1 MTSRRSIARLA
12 KTHSAL
18 APAKTRLPAIVGS
31 HPYLAG
37 AAAGAVALA
46 VTAFVNYRLAAAA
59 ERRNPPT
66 GKFVEVDGVR
76 LHYVE
81 QGKGEPLV
89 LLHGNGS
96 MIQDFAS
103 SGLIETAS
111 KTYRVIAFDRPG
123 YGHSE
128 RPRSTIWTAEA
139 QAELIE
145 AALGKIGISKATVLG
160 HSWGCSVA
168 VALALRSPNLVRSL
182 VLASG
187 YYFPSARADVVTM
200 SGPAIPVLGDA
211 IRYTLSPVLARL
223 MWPLL
228 TRKIFGPAPV
238 PRKVR
243 GWLPEGDDVSS
254 LSDPRK
260 RGGERA
266 DDPRGLRSPRRTTP
280 NSRCPSSSSPARK
293 TGSSISTSSR
303 HDCIPSCPTAP
314 SIACRVPG
322 TWCTRRRRT
331 RSWLPSRRLPRRM
344 QRATPNWFSWRLD
357 RVDPR
362 CSSATRIARLRVGSA
377 RPNRRQGVG
386 NSADRRREGWF
397 CALQPA

>member
-1 MTSRRSIARLA
+1 MTRLA
-12 KTHSAL
+12 KTRSAPS
-18 APAKTRLPAIVGS
+18 PAKTGLLAIVRS

-46 VTAFVNYRLAAAA
+46 VTAFVNHRLAAAA

-66 GKFVEVDGVR
+66 GKFVKVDGVR

-111 KTYRVIAFDRPG
+111 KSYRVIAFDRPG

-128 RPRSTIWTAEA
+128 RPHSTIWTAEA

-168 VALALRSPNLVRSL
+168 VALALRSPSLVRSL

-187 YYFPSARADVVTM
+187 YYFPSVRADVVTM
-200 SGPAIPVLGDA
+200 SGPAMPVLGDA

-238 PRKVR
+238 PEKFENGFPKEMTFRPSQIRASAAESALMIPGAFAACGHYAELKMPVVI
-243 GWLPEGDDVSS
+243 LA
-254 LSDPRK
+254 
-260 RGGERA
+260 GEEDRLIDIDEQSA
-266 DDPRGLRSPRRTTP
+266 RLHSELP
-280 NSRCPSSSSPARK
+280 NS
-293 TGSSISTSSR
+293 TI
-303 HDCIPSCPTAP
+303 H
-314 SIACRVPG
+314 RVPG
-322 TWCTRRRRT
+322 AGHMVHQTA
-331 RSWLPSRRLPRRM
+331 PDAVM
-344 QRATPNWFSWRLD
+344 AAID
-357 RVDPR
+357 G
-362 CSSATRIARLRVGSA
+362 AA
-377 RPNRRQGVG
+377 
-386 NSADRRREGWF
+386 SADAAGH
-397 CALQPA
+397 AKAIPLAA

>member
-1 MTSRRSIARLA
+1 MPIRMHDMTSRRSIAL
-12 KTHSAL
+12 
-18 APAKTRLPAIVGS
+18 PAKTRSALDPTKTGLRTIVGS

-46 VTAFVNYRLAAAA
+46 VTAFVNHRLAAAA
-59 ERRNPPT
+59 ERRNPPK

-81 QGKGEPLV
+81 QGRGEPLV

-111 KTYRVIAFDRPG
+111 KRYHVIAFDRPG

-145 AALGKIGISKATVLG
+145 AALIKIGISQAIVLG

-168 VALALRSPNLVRSL
+168 VALALRSPNLVGSL

-187 YYFPSARADVVTM
+187 YYFPSVRADVVTM
-200 SGPAIPVLGDA
+200 SGPAIPGLGDA
-211 IRYTLSPVLARL
+211 IRYTLSPLLARI

-228 TRKIFGPAPV
+228 TRKIFGPASVPERFADGFPKEMTFRPSQIRASAAESALMVPGAFAAHGHYGELKMPV
-238 PRKVR
+238 VILAGEDDRLIDIDEQSARLHSELPNSTIRRVR
-243 GWLPEGDDVSS
+243 GAGHMV
-254 LSDPRK
+254 
-260 RGGERA
+260 
-266 DDPRGLRSPRRTTP
+266 
-280 NSRCPSSSSPARK
+280 
-293 TGSSISTSSR
+293 
-303 HDCIPSCPTAP
+303 HQTAP
-314 SIACRVPG
+314 DAVMAAIEQAALADATNVVP
-322 TWCTRRRRT
+322 
-331 RSWLPSRRLPRRM
+331 L
-344 QRATPNWFSWRLD
+344 A
-357 RVDPR
+357 
-362 CSSATRIARLRVGSA
+362 A
-377 RPNRRQGVG
+377 
-386 NSADRRREGWF
+386 
-397 CALQPA
+397 